1 MDVNA
6 GKLNKRVEIV
16 RISTSPDADGY
27 AAHTETVIRR
37 PWAQFSRV
45 SGSEALRQGADM
57 GDVKVRFLIR
67 SGHTAHTAIS
77 RKDRVRYNGAD
88 YEIEYVN
95 DYGDSGEYTELIAR
109 LLTAGG

>member
-1 MDVNA
+1 MDVNI

-27 AAHTETVIRR
+27 ADPTETVIRR

-67 SGHTAHTAIS
+67 SDIRPSAGRTGCGTTARTTRSSTSTTTA
-77 RKDRVRYNGAD
+77 
-88 YEIEYVN
+88 
-95 DYGDSGEYTELIAR
+95 
-109 LLTAGG
+109 TAASIQS

>member
-16 RISTSPDADGY
+16 RISTYPDADGY
-27 AAHTETVIRR
+27 AVPTETVIRR

-67 SGHTAHTAIS
+67 SGHMAIS

-95 DYGDSGEYTELIAR
+95 DYGDSGEYTELIAK

>member
-1 MDVNA
+1 MDINA

-16 RISTSPDADGY
+16 RISTAADADGY
-27 AAHTETVIRR
+27 TIPTETVIRR
-37 PWAQFSRV
+37 PWAQFSRT
-45 SGSEALRQGADM
+45 SGTETLRQGADM

-67 SGHTAHTAIS
+67 SGHTAIS
-77 RKDRVRYNGAD
+77 RKDRVRYNGAN

-95 DYGDSGEYTELIAR
+95 DYGDSGVYTELIAR

>member
-27 AAHTETVIRR
+27 TIPTETVIRR

-67 SGHTAHTAIS
+67 SGHTVIS

-95 DYGDSGEYTELIAR
+95 DYGDSGEYTELIAS